1 MGRADHSPEEQ
12 GPLLWTALRGS
23 EDTICPRPWQEAAF
37 PCASH
42 GNEELAKGPCRL
54 LFLLPAPNH
63 TPGTWDPGISCTN
76 GAQPTSASSL
86 LWFSPRA
93 PSRLHSEGVHSGP
106 GMVRV
111 WVQGG
116 GGTRCRLAGVS
127 SRGPCRVVGSRGG
140 SLR

>member
-54 LFLLPAPNH
+54 LFYSLPPT
-63 TPGTWDPGISCTN
+63 TPQGHGILASPVQMVPSPLPHPACYGFPPGPPADCT
-76 GAQPTSASSL
+76 
-86 LWFSPRA
+86 
-93 PSRLHSEGVHSGP
+93 
-106 GMVRV
+106 VRV
-111 WVQGG
+111 STQV
-116 GGTRCRLAGVS
+116 
-127 SRGPCRVVGSRGG
+127 RGWLGCGCRVGVELDADWLGCPHEVPAGP
-140 SLR
+140 